1 LQCKKIEKEQ
11 VIQSKETIIK
21 DLRNTNVHLENFRF
35 DLDNKIATMQE
46 ERVDLEKNIIYMQG
60 YTKELY
66 TELMEEEKNRRNATE
81 EKKIK

>member
-1 LQCKKIEKEQ
+1 MLNQITEKEKKIKNLQCKKIEKEQ

-60 YTKELY
+60 YTKEL
-66 TELMEEEKNRRNATE
+66 
-81 EKKIK
+81 